1 MSMDR
6 RKFLRMGADLTASA
20 AAMAALPLSIQK
32 ALAIPAAVETGTIK
46 DVKHVVM
53 LMQENRGFDH
63 YFGTLR
69 GVRGFGDRFPI
80 PLESGKPVWYQ
91 SNGSAEVAPFH
102 LDPKQFNAL
111 LAPSTPH
118 SFSDSQAAWNQG
130 KFGYWPKYK
139 NNNSMGYYK
148 REDIPFQFALA
159 EAFTICDAYHCSIT
173 TGTDPNRITFWS
185 GSNYNPE
192 LRAQGINCT
201 DADAEVNNLRCWI
214 ANPAVDKW
222 PVPGYTYKG
231 SAFKWPTIPDL
242 LEQAG
247 VTWRI
252 YQDPNDNWTGAMH
265 GCLAFE
271 SFRTAQPGSPIY
283 KNGMSLWTLEDLAND
298 VKNGTLP
305 QVCWILPP
313 QAFSEHPGGP
323 SSPLKGSN
331 FTERVLDAL
340 TVNEA
345 VWSRTAFFLT
355 FDENDGLFDHVPPPA
370 APSYNPDGT
379 LAGKS
384 TVRLEGEYFN
394 DPSGKYR
401 KPEDN
406 VTGNIRP
413 YGLSARVPMYVISP
427 WSKGGW
433 VASEVFDHTSM
444 GMFLEKRFGI
454 SIPNIS
460 PWHRAV
466 CGDLTS
472 TFDFSRPGAAALPQL
487 PDTSTYTAIDAQQR
501 TMPRYTVPVAHQPLF
516 QESGTRF
523 SRKLPYELQVHAAVK
538 SAINIELT
546 FVNSGTQGAVFH
558 VYDKN
563 HLDRIPRRYTV
574 EAGKALADSWSISA
588 DRGNYDLCIYGPG
601 GFFRV
606 FKNTPSVLQ
615 EAVQPEVWVSYD
627 RNQGDLLVSFVNA
640 SEQAYTF
647 AIRDMAYRAGGP
659 SKVEVPAGKIIKH
672 RWSLQHSANWY
683 DFSVSVDGLDG
694 FERRFAGRV
703 ETGKHGLSDPA
714 MGTTPVRNNK

>member
-1 MSMDR
+1 MSIDR
-6 RKFLRMGADLTASA
+6 RKFLRMTADVTATA
-20 AAMAALPLSIQK
+20 AALAALPLSIQK
-32 ALAIPAAVETGTIK
+32 ALAIPAKVESGTIK

-63 YFGTLR
+63 YFGTMK
-69 GVRGFGDRFPI
+69 GVRGFGDRFPV
-80 PLESGKPVWYQ
+80 PLESGKSVWYQ
-91 SNGSAEVAPFH
+91 SNGKAEVAPFH

-130 KFGYWPKYK
+130 KFGHWPKYK
-139 NNNSMGYYK
+139 NNNSMGYYT

-173 TGTDPNRITFWS
+173 TGTDPNRITFFS
-185 GSNYNPE
+185 GSNFNPE
-192 LRAQGINCT
+192 RRAQGINCT

-231 SAFKWPTIPDL
+231 TAFRWPTIPDL

-247 VTWRI
+247 ISWRI

-323 SSPLKGSN
+323 SSPRKGSN
-331 FTERVLDAL
+331 FTERVLGSL
-340 TVNEA
+340 TGNAE
-345 VWSRTAFFLT
+345 VWGKTAFFLT

-370 APSYNPDGT
+370 VPSYNADGT

-384 TVRLEGEYFN
+384 TVSLDGQYFS

-401 KPEDN
+401 KADDN
-406 VTGNIRP
+406 VSGTLRP
-413 YGLSARVPMYVISP
+413 YGLSARVPMYVVSP

-433 VASEVFDHTSM
+433 VSSEVFDHTSM

-454 SIPNIS
+454 TIANIS

-466 CGDLTS
+466 CGDLS
-472 TFDFSRPGAAALPQL
+472 SAFDFTRPGSAAPPQL
-487 PDTSTYTAIDAQQR
+487 PETSSYATVDAQQR
-501 TMPRYTVPVAHQPLF
+501 TMPVYTVPEQHQPLF
-516 QESGTRF
+516 QERGTRY
-523 SRKLPYELQVHAAVK
+523 SRKLPYELHVDA
-538 SAINIELT
+538 SAKPGISVELAFINT
-546 FVNSGTQGAVFH
+546 GTQGAVLH
-558 VYDKN
+558 VYDKL

-574 EAGKALADSWSISA
+574 EAGKSLKDAWSVST
-588 DRGNYDLCIYGPG
+588 DRGKYDLCVYGPNGYFRTFTDDG
-601 GFFRV
+601 GA
-606 FKNTPSVLQ
+606 T
-615 EAVQPEVWVSYD
+615 AGTAMPEVRVRYEKEK
-627 RNQGDLLVSFVNA
+627 GDIIVSFGNPGAQTCMLTVH
-640 SEQAYTF
+640 
-647 AIRDMAYRAGGP
+647 DLAYRSGGP
-659 SKVEVPAGKIIKH
+659 RKVEVPPGKMVTH
-672 RWSLQHSANWY
+672 RWSLHGSASWY
-683 DFSVSVDGLDG
+683 DFRVTSEAIPGY
-694 FERRFAGRV
+694 ERRFAGRV
-703 ETGKHGLSDPA
+703 ETGRHGLSDPA
-714 MGTTPVRNNK
+714 MGTL

>member
-1 MSMDR
+1 MNPDR
-6 RKFLRMGADLTASA
+6 RQFLRMSANTTA
-20 AAMAALPLSIQK
+20 AAAALAALPLSIQK

-46 DVKHVVM
+46 DVKHVVI

-63 YFGTLR
+63 YFGTMR
-69 GVRGFGDRFPI
+69 GVRGFGDRFPV

-91 SNGSAEVAPFH
+91 SNGAAEVAPFH
-102 LDPKQFNAL
+102 LDPNQFNAL

-118 SFSDSQAAWNQG
+118 GFSDSQAAWNQG

-231 SAFKWPTIPDL
+231 TSFKWPTIPDI

-247 VTWRI
+247 ITWRI

-271 SFRTAQPGSPIY
+271 SFRTAKPGSPIY

-305 QVCWILPP
+305 EVCWILPP

-323 SSPLKGSN
+323 SSPRKGSN

-340 TVNEA
+340 TVNA
-345 VWSRTAFFLT
+345 DVWSKTAFFLT

-370 APSYNPDGT
+370 VPSWNPDGT

-384 TVRLEGEYFN
+384 TVSLSGEYFS
-394 DPSGKYR
+394 DPQNKYR
-401 KPEDN
+401 KADDT
-406 VTGNIRP
+406 VTGNMRP
-413 YGLSARVPMYVISP
+413 YGLSARVPMYVVSP

-433 VASEVFDHTSM
+433 VSSQVFDHTSM

-454 SIPNIS
+454 AIPNIS

-472 TFDFSRPGAAALPQL
+472 AFDFSRAGSAALPQL
-487 PDTSTYTAIDAQQR
+487 PDTSSYAMVDAQQQS
-501 TMPRYTVPVAHQPLF
+501 MPRYTVPSQHQPLF
-516 QESGTRF
+516 QERGTRF
-523 SRKLPYELQVHAAVK
+523 SRALPYELQVHDTVRPGISVELAF
-538 SAINIELT
+538 INT
-546 FVNSGTQGAVFH
+546 GAQGAVFH
-558 VYDKN
+558 VYDKL

-574 EAGKALADSWSISA
+574 EAGKSLADTWNVSS
-588 DRGNYDLCIYGPG
+588 DRGRYDLCVYGPN
-601 GFFRV
+601 GFFRALREEGNSAA
-606 FKNTPSVLQ
+606 NTVT
-615 EAVQPEVWVSYD
+615 PEIRLDYD
-627 RNQGDLLVSFVNA
+627 REHGALLASFSNAGARACVITVSDL
-640 SEQAYTF
+640 
-647 AIRDMAYRAGGP
+647 AYRSGGP
-659 SKVEVPAGKIIKH
+659 GRVEVPAGKTIRH
-672 RWSLQHSANWY
+672 RWSLQGSANWY
-683 DFSVSVDGLDG
+683 DFSVTVEALKGY
-694 FERRFAGRV
+694 ERRFAGRI
-703 ETGKHGLSDPA
+703 ETGRHGLSDPA
-714 MGTTPVRNNK
+714 MGTV